1 MLPSVL
7 GDLLPAALGVAL
19 SPVPIIAVVLMLSSA
34 RGRTQGPAF
43 AAGWVLALAVVSV
56 VLGLLVGTATG
67 DDGPSPVVAVVKIAF
82 GLLFL
87 ALAVKQ
93 WRGRPAPGEQAET
106 PGWMASIPSL
116 STGRTAAIGAAL
128 AGLNPKNLALTA
140 AASATIGQSGL
151 DATGTAV
158 ATTVFVLLASVTVL
172 GAVLASLVAPTAS
185 AGALERIRTFMS
197 VHNTAIML
205 TLLLVLGAKLVGDG
219 LAGL

>member
-1 MLPSVL
+1 MFTTVI

-19 SPVPIIAVVLMLSSA
+19 SPVPIVAIVLMLSSE

-43 AAGWVLALAVVSV
+43 AVGWVLALLAVSTVI
-56 VLGLLVGTATG
+56 GALVGTATDG
-67 DDGPSPVVAVVKIAF
+67 DEPSPVVAVVQLMF

-93 WRGRPAPGEQAET
+93 WRGRPAPGQQAEA
-106 PGWMASIPSL
+106 PSWMASIPTL
-116 STGRTAAIGAAL
+116 TTGRAVAIGAAL

-140 AASATIGQSGL
+140 AASATIAQASL
-151 DATGTAV
+151 DGAGTAL
-158 ATTVFVLLASVTVL
+158 ATATFVLLASATVL
-172 GAVLASLVAPTAS
+172 GAVVAALVAPSAS
-185 AGALERIRTFMS
+185 AEVLDGIRRFMS
-197 VHNTAIML
+197 AHTTAIML